1 MKIFENVNGT
11 MNVLEDDLCECS
23 APVRPGFRQELSC
36 TSWPFQKYEGK
47 VEDLG
52 TDEWK
57 TGHAIRIFL
66 ARENF
71 MR

>member
-1 MKIFENVNGT
+1 
-11 MNVLEDDLCECS
+11 MNVIEDDLCECS
-23 APVRPGFRQELSC
+23 ASVRPGFRQELYC
-36 TSWPFQKYEGK
+36 TFPFKKYEGE
-47 VEDLG
+47 VELLN
-52 TDEWK
+52 TEEWK